1 MREREI
7 ELTSIIRP
15 RSSTGRQAMNE
26 ATESLSAN
34 KAALSERTARAVAN
48 SPSIAPASASRTHS
62 IDRRHSLST
71 PRASK
76 PGADT
81 RLSQTVTA

>member
-48 SPSIAPASASRTHS
+48 SP
-62 IDRRHSLST
+62 
-71 PRASK
+71 
-76 PGADT
+76 
-81 RLSQTVTA
+81 